1 MKTLFL
7 CLKNVPNK
15 NFRVS
20 EHHML
25 SFVFWDHKKINNLQ
39 VLVTTIDYQILVL
52 RALNVFCLHMFM
64 LIKYIIT
71 SELLIIRVF

>member
-1 MKTLFL
+1 MFRI
-7 CLKNVPNK
+7 K

-39 VLVTTIDYQILVL
+39 VLVTSDDDRLSDTRVKSSECVL
-52 RALNVFCLHMFM
+52 FAHVYVDKIYYNV
-64 LIKYIIT
+64 
-71 SELLIIRVF
+71 RVAYY